1 MPMKNK
7 IFQDKTVLITGG
19 TGSLGK
25 TLLKRLLSKENDV
38 PKKIILFSRDEAK
51 QHSLR
56 QEYLSLKNP
65 TDEVIYNNFN
75 NTVSFIIGDVR
86 NYNDVVSALR
96 GVDIVLNT
104 AALKQVPSCEY
115 FPYQAIDTNLNG
127 PNNIVNAINN
137 FKIPVETVVGI
148 STDKACQPINVMGM
162 TKALQEKIFLNANLN
177 NLKTRYICVR
187 YGNVLASRGSVIP
200 LFLTQIESG
209 SPVTITD
216 QRMTRFLLSLNNA
229 VDLIFNAIL
238 KGNAGETFIPIVPS
252 AKMTDLAKVLIHDRD
267 IEILTTGIRPG
278 EKIHESLISAEEMLR
293 AWKIDDFTYVI
304 NSVLPELVSVQP
316 ESLPIIEYSS
326 KDDNISAEELYKLL
340 ESKKLLSIKAFSNSE
355 ILA

>member
-1 MPMKNK
+1 MEKT
-7 IFQDKTVLITGG
+7 IFKDKTVLITGG

-56 QEYLSLKNP
+56 QEYLSIKNP

-96 GVDIVLNT
+96 DVDIVLNT

-137 FKIPVETVVGI
+137 FNIPVETVVGI

-162 TKALQEKIFLNANLN
+162 TKALQEKIFLTANLTN
-177 NLKTRYICVR
+177 SKTRYICVR

-200 LFLTQIESG
+200 LFLTQIQSG
-209 SPVTITD
+209 GPITITD
-216 QRMTRFLLSLNNA
+216 ERMTRFLLSLNNA

-252 AKMTDLAKVLIHDRD
+252 AKMTDLAKVLIGDRD
-267 IEILTTGIRPG
+267 IEISITGIRPG

-326 KDDNISAEELYKLL
+326 KDDNISTEDLYKLL
-340 ESKKLLSIKAFSNSE
+340 ESKKLLSIKTFSNSE

>member
-1 MPMKNK
+1 MKK
-7 IFQDKTVLITGG
+7 TIFKDKTVLITGG

-56 QEYLSLKNP
+56 QEYLSIKNP

-96 GVDIVLNT
+96 DVDIVLNT

-162 TKALQEKIFLNANLN
+162 TKALQEKIFLTANLN

-200 LFLTQIESG
+200 LFLTQIQSG
-209 SPVTITD
+209 GPVTITD
-216 QRMTRFLLSLNNA
+216 ERMTRFLLSLNNA

-252 AKMTDLAKVLIHDRD
+252 AKMTDLAKVLIGDRD

-326 KDDNISAEELYKLL
+326 KDVNISAEELYKLL
-340 ESKKLLSIKAFSNSE
+340 ESKKLLSIKTFSNSE

>member
-1 MPMKNK
+1 MKNK